1 MVEHAVVIGDTQSTY
16 PYSPTG
22 QSHLPD
28 DIDIP
33 DPLELLS
40 FVAAAT
46 TTLGLST
53 GVLVL
58 PDHHPVVLAKRLATL
73 DRLSRGRLRIC
84 AGVGWMREEIEA
96 CGGDFDRRGR
106 AADEAIAVMRALW
119 STDGPT
125 SHDGEFYSFRNA
137 YSYPKPVRPQGVPL
151 YIGGHSKAA
160 ARRAG
165 RLGSGFQPLGLVGD
179 DLTAAVGVMRA
190 AAVDAGRDPRASTWY
205 WAMACTEWTRRRWI
219 RPRTREPGGCCSRP
233 LDVPPPWRR
242 FSRRWPGAL
251 PDSNWPV
258 LAEDHHRFAAGED
271 PTRRP
276 ALVVVEVPHRHG
288 VVAVLLAAKVD
299 VMRHAVHLSCRG
311 IAVDAHRVLPDEMV
325 RRV

>member
-1 MVEHAVVIGDTQSTY
+1 MKIGVVAPVELGVTAEPDKILEFARAAERLGFSEISVVEHAVVIGDTQSTY

-137 YSYPKPVRPQGVPL
+137 YSYPKPVRPQGVPV

-179 DLTAAVGVMRA
+179 DLTAAAGVMRA
-190 AAVDAGRDPRASTWY
+190 AAVDAGRDPR
-205 WAMACTEWTRRRWI
+205 
-219 RPRTREPGGCCSRP
+219 G
-233 LDVPPPWRR
+233 LDLVLGHGLHRVDQAALDQAAHAGAGR
-242 FSRRWPGAL
+242 MLLSASRRATTL
-251 PDSNWPV
+251 
-258 LAEDHHRFAAGED
+258 E
-271 PTRRP
+271 
-276 ALVVVEVPHRHG
+276 
-288 VVAVLLAAKVD
+288 AVLEEMAGCATRLELAGP
-299 VMRHAVHLSCRG
+299 R
-311 IAVDAHRVLPDEMV
+311 
-325 RRV
+325 

>member
-1 MVEHAVVIGDTQSTY
+1 MKIGVVAPVELGITAEPDKILEFARAAERLGFREISVVEHAVVIGSTQSIY

-40 FVAAAT
+40 FVAGAT

-84 AGVGWMREEIEA
+84 LGVGWMREEIEA

-106 AADEAIAVMRALW
+106 ATDESIEVMRALW
-119 STDGPT
+119 SADGPAAYQ
-125 SHDGEFYSFRNA
+125 GEFYRFQNA
-137 YSYPKPVRPQGVPL
+137 YSYPKPVQPQGVPL
-151 YIGGHSKAA
+151 YVGGHSKAA

-165 RLGSGFQPLGLVGD
+165 RLGNGFQPLGLVGE
-179 DLTAAVGVMRA
+179 DLAAAVNVMRA
-190 AAVDAGRDPRASTWY
+190 AAADAGRDPAGVDLVLGYGLHRVDQA
-205 WAMACTEWTRRRWI
+205 A
-219 RPRTREPGGCCSRP
+219 
-233 LDVPPPWRR
+233 LDQAAQSGAGRMLLSA
-242 FSRRWPGAL
+242 SRRATTL
-251 PDSNWPV
+251 
-258 LAEDHHRFAAGED
+258 E
-271 PTRRP
+271 
-276 ALVVVEVPHRHG
+276 
-288 VVAVLLAAKVD
+288 AVL
-299 VMRHAVHLSCRG
+299 
-311 IAVDAHRVLPDEMV
+311 DEMAECATRLGLV
-325 RRV
+325 GPR

>member
-1 MVEHAVVIGDTQSTY
+1 MKIGVVAPVELGITAEPDKILEFARAAERLGFSEISVVEHAVVIGSTQSIY

-40 FVAAAT
+40 FVAGAT

-84 AGVGWMREEIEA
+84 LGVGWMREEIEA

-106 AADEAIAVMRALW
+106 ATDESIEVMRALW
-119 STDGPT
+119 SADGPAAYQ
-125 SHDGEFYSFRNA
+125 GEFYRFQNA
-137 YSYPKPVRPQGVPL
+137 YSYPKPVQPQGVPL
-151 YIGGHSKAA
+151 YVGGHSKAA

-165 RLGSGFQPLGLVGD
+165 RLGNGFQPLGLVGE
-179 DLTAAVGVMRA
+179 DLAAAVNVMRA
-190 AAVDAGRDPRASTWY
+190 AAADAGRDPAGVDLVLGYGLHRVDQA
-205 WAMACTEWTRRRWI
+205 A
-219 RPRTREPGGCCSRP
+219 
-233 LDVPPPWRR
+233 LDQAAQSGAGRMLLSA
-242 FSRRWPGAL
+242 SRRATTL
-251 PDSNWPV
+251 
-258 LAEDHHRFAAGED
+258 E
-271 PTRRP
+271 
-276 ALVVVEVPHRHG
+276 
-288 VVAVLLAAKVD
+288 AVL
-299 VMRHAVHLSCRG
+299 
-311 IAVDAHRVLPDEMV
+311 DEMAECATRLGLV
-325 RRV
+325 GPR